1 MIAQTEVAILD
12 RDYADRQLIFV
23 TSDLMARAA
32 REEIPKS
39 PFDGMKGEWKSA
51 RQNAVEKDWMGAA
64 VAILKLYGQAARAHS

>member
-1 MIAQTEVAILD
+1 
-12 RDYADRQLIFV
+12 
-23 TSDLMARAA
+23 MARAA